1 MSIEISLK
9 GKTAAV
15 TGGGRGIGKAIAMT
29 LAQAGAKVWIGN
41 RTEEQSVKTVN
52 EMKELG
58 YEAGYTNMDVASY
71 DDMKRFLDDAE
82 KFGDGKLDIVVNAA
96 GIVDTD
102 SFLDLKVDQF
112 KKLLDV
118 NVIGVSNAAQVA
130 IEKMK
135 PHNEGRIVI
144 VASIAG
150 REGLEILPHYCSTK
164 AAAISLTQSAAKVAA
179 HHHINVN
186 AVAPGIIRTKMWE
199 EILDGLVPEGAD
211 RDEAFDGFI
220 DNMIPLKKA
229 QTEEDIADTVL
240 FLCSDLASEIT
251 GQTIN
256 IDGGAVM
263 S

>member
-1 MSIEISLK
+1 
-9 GKTAAV
+9 
-15 TGGGRGIGKAIAMT
+15 
-29 LAQAGAKVWIGN
+29 
-41 RTEEQSVKTVN
+41 
-52 EMKELG
+52 
-58 YEAGYTNMDVASY
+58 MDVANY

-82 KFGDGKLDIVVNAA
+82 EFGNGKLDIVVNAA

-102 SFLDLKVDQF
+102 SFMGLKVDQF

-135 PHNEGRIVI
+135 PHNDGKIVI

-150 REGLEILPHYCSTK
+150 REGLEILSHYCATK

-179 HHHINVN
+179 HNNINVN
-186 AVAPGIIRTKMWE
+186 AIAPGIIRTKMWE
-199 EILDGLVPEGAD
+199 EILDGVAPEGAD
-211 RDEAFDGFI
+211 RDEVFDGFI
-220 DNMIPLKKA
+220 ESMIPLNRP
-229 QTEEDIADTVL
+229 QTEQDIANTVL

-256 IDGGAVM
+256 IDGRAVM